1 MSKARYKQG
10 RKINSISEFASCKS
24 PMYKWNGR
32 TRHRSVL
39 MSLQYRTLLDTIISG
54 RLYTAELIDTA
65 ESEAK
70 HTDKSCDSCKF
81 EDKAIGE
88 EPCKNCKHSY
98 MDEWQAKR

>member
-70 HTDKSCDSCKF
+70 HTDKGCESCKY
-81 EDKAIGE
+81 ED
-88 EPCKNCKHSY
+88 EPEFTSPCVDCSRNHKD
-98 MDEWQAKR
+98 MWEAKR